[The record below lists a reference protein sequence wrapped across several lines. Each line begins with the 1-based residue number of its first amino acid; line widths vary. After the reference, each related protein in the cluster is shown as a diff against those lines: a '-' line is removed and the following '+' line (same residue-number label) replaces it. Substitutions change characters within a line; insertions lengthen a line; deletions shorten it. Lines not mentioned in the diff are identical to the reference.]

1 MLLDVQNISK
11 QFNEET
17 ILDNV
22 SFHIEDTDKVALI
35 GINGAGKTTLLRI
48 IVGEYEP
55 DEGCI
60 SISRD
65 KSIGYLS
72 QESTVNSQNT
82 IYEELLD
89 SKKELIEI
97 EKTLRNMENRMNEA
111 DGKDLEE
118 LMDKYTSLSS
128 RFEAEGGLTY
138 KSEINSMLTGLG
150 FSTEEIGRSINTL
163 SGGQKTRVA
172 LSKLLITKPSLI
184 ILDEPTNHLDINA
197 ICFLENFLLN
207 YKGAVLVVSHDRY
220 FLDKISNKVVELE
233 NTHAR
238 MYLGNYSE
246 YAVKKEALRIEAMNA
261 YYKQQA
267 QIEHQEK
274 VIEKLRSFN
283 REKSIKRAESRVKV
297 LNKIE
302 RLEKPAELNDAM
314 NIALFPLRESGNDV
328 LEVTDLSKAFGSNI
342 LFKDIS
348 FEIKKGEHVAIIGNN
363 GTGKTT
369 LLKIINGLLLADSGK
384 IKIGTNVDIGYYD
397 QEHHELNEEKSLFDE
412 LHDEYPQMNN
422 TEVRNTL
429 AAFLFTGDD
438 VFKIIK
444 NISGGEKGRVSLAKL
459 MLGRNNFLILD
470 EPTNHLDITSKEILE
485 DAINAF
491 EGTVLYVSH
500 DRYFINR
507 TASRIIELNNSHI
520 TGFLGDYDYYLEK
533 RPQKEASSSIFVK
546 NTSIKEPKDK
556 ALDYKAQK
564 EQNAL
569 LRKRENELKKC
580 EEEIFRLESENKEL
594 EEKML
599 DEKIATS
606 SVELQKV
613 SAKLEENNQKLEEL
627 YQKWEELS

>member
-60 SISRD
+60 SISRG

-72 QESTVNSQNT
+72 QESTVNSQNA

-97 EKTLRNMENRMNEA
+97 EETLRNMENRMNEA

-150 FSTEEIGRSINTL
+150 FSAEEIGRSINTL

-238 MYLGNYSE
+238 MYHGNYSE

-546 NTSIKEPKDK
+546 NTTVKEPKDK

-613 SAKLEENNQKLEEL
+613 SAKLEANNQKLEEL